1 MLGVTVKIYA
11 ILRQMRE
18 RRRAG
23 GLGIGL
29 EGAGRGGCAIQ

>member
-18 RRRAG
+18 REGRE
-23 GLGIGL
+23 LGIGL